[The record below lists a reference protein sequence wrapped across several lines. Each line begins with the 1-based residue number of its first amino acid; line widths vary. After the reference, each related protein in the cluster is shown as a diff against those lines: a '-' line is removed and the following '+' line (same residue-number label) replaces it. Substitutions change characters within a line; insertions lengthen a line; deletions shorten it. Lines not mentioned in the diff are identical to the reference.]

1 MAETKTLN
9 IYQKLAKIRDIAD
22 AVRKDKSGYGYKY
35 ADINEILA
43 KVTGGMK
50 KQGVSLVPMVQPG
63 TAHTETI
70 VQVNTKTDRE
80 GVPYDKKTTETLVMA
95 DMCFLWVNDENPEET
110 VKVPWLIIGSQGDPS
125 QAFGSGLTYCT
136 RYFLCEYFQIAQPET
151 DVDTYRSKQKEA
163 EESEDRAVAKQI
175 IEEVDK
181 IVKSYLASNSDKAA
195 EVKKFIAKY
204 VRGSD
209 YFKITNAELAGK
221 LLEDFQNTYIK
232 KGK

>member
-1 MAETKTLN
+1 MAEAKTLN

-22 AVRKDKSGYGYKY
+22 AVQKDKSGYGYKY

-50 KQGVSLVPMVQPG
+50 KQGVSLIPMVKSG
-63 TAHTETI
+63 TARTETI
-70 VQVNTKTDRE
+70 VQVNTKTDKQ
-80 GVPYDKKTTETLVMA
+80 GVPYDKKSTETLVMA
-95 DMCFLWVNDENPEET
+95 DMCFLWVNNDNPEET
-110 VKVPWLIIGSQGDPS
+110 VEVPWLIIGSQGDPS

-151 DVDTYRSKQKEA
+151 DVDAYRSKQKEA
-163 EESEDRAVAKQI
+163 EESEDRAVANQI

-181 IVKSYLASNSDKAA
+181 MVKSYLANNPDKAA

-232 KGK
+232 KG